1 MKIVNIFQKRHFLP
15 KFALKNFLLIFC
27 FISANLPKF
36 LLSPKPFFARLL
48 SFNTIKGAKICPFF
62 LVYIFLFIYTCTRTR
77 AIFIYYSRLILRE
90 FSAIN
95 RRLT

>member
-27 FISANLPKF
+27 LISALLPKF

-48 SFNTIKGAKICPFF
+48 SFNTIKGAKIRPFISY
-62 LVYIFLFIYTCTRTR
+62 LYIRARARAPYLFIIV
-77 AIFIYYSRLILRE
+77 A
-90 FSAIN
+90 
-95 RRLT
+95 